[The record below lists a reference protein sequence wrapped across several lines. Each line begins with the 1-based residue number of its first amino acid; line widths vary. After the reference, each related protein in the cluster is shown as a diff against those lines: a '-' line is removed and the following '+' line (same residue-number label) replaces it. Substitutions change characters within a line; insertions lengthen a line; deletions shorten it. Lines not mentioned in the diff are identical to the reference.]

1 MSLTE
6 NKANPPVPK
15 ELVDT
20 MAARVCRLHYYLWYE
35 VRVNWMTYPK
45 DLQEEIRKAGW
56 EPPRPARNESGEDS
70 LLNDSGEDF
79 LYMHRQAIRYANKI
93 LSRVEGSRI

>member
-1 MSLTE
+1 
-6 NKANPPVPK
+6 
-15 ELVDT
+15 

-93 LSRVEGSRI
+93 LSRVEDPEYKRVEGWIKNTGP